1 MKAKRWHSQNI
12 QELQKRRP
20 GRCPAL
26 WQERQISYPSYL
38 PSRAQSGPKFSA
50 SDSNAH
56 SHQHG
61 QVKCNLFAS
70 PVREFNVFSHIHA
83 RGFRTAELS
92 IHEGLE
98 RAVFWS
104 GDGHWEGGLR
114 FAPGL
119 LTRPNLNLC
128 NGNKTALVL
137 SNWLPCIIFVL
148 GSRMQLSLKREKSNK
163 SDSCIFFVVQVT
175 PRVSSS
181 GWNSLHVTYSCMWC
195 EAFPM
200 THIMGRRCE
209 LWRTTVLLSC
219 HQCKPRQQGQQP
231 TWTHRGETA
240 VTSFPTCFSHQRQG
254 GFSESWLH
262 LSLTLT
268 GLQFSPVQG

>member
-20 GRCPAL
+20 GLCPAL

-70 PVREFNVFSHIHA
+70 PVREFNVLSHIHA
-83 RGFRTAELS
+83 RGFRTAERS
-92 IHEGLE
+92 IHEGLG

-128 NGNKTALVL
+128 NGNKTA
-137 SNWLPCIIFVL
+137 
-148 GSRMQLSLKREKSNK
+148 
-163 SDSCIFFVVQVT
+163 
-175 PRVSSS
+175 
-181 GWNSLHVTYSCMWC
+181 
-195 EAFPM
+195 
-200 THIMGRRCE
+200 
-209 LWRTTVLLSC
+209 
-219 HQCKPRQQGQQP
+219 
-231 TWTHRGETA
+231 
-240 VTSFPTCFSHQRQG
+240 SF
-254 GFSESWLH
+254 
-262 LSLTLT
+262 SLTLCGACHSYAVT
-268 GLQFSPVQG
+268 PSHRGRRRSSIWASSPGEIIKTSVTSNRAYVITCYLTPLSISSVETERVITSTPLTIVQGERKTSLVSD